1 MTSQVPPEARF
12 EGFGPAVTDWF
23 VALASDDSRA
33 FWNATR
39 DVWQRDVRAPLE
51 ALLAELGTELGGRVK
66 VFRPHRD
73 MRFAPQGA
81 GLVKPQTSGFVRLAT
96 SIAARYAEVSIDGFY
111 AGCGVYRFERDQ
123 LERYRAAAADERR
136 GAVLAAALAAAA
148 AAGLEVG
155 GETLKTAPRGVPRD
169 HPRVA
174 LLRRK
179 GLFLGSTLAPGAA
192 LETRAPL
199 DHARRAWDLARPVSD
214 WLDAHVG
221 PSEMVDSRR
230 R

>member
-1 MTSQVPPEARF
+1 VRF

-23 VALASDDSRA
+23 VALGSDDSRA

-51 ALLAELGTELGGRVK
+51 ALLAELGTELDGRMK
-66 VFRPHRD
+66 LFRPHRD
-73 MRFAPQGA
+73 MRYAPQDA
-81 GLVKPQTSGFVRLAT
+81 GPVKPQTSGFVRLAT
-96 SIAARYAEVSIDGFY
+96 SIAARYAQVSIVGFY

-123 LERYRAAAADERR
+123 LERYRAAAAEERR
-136 GAVLAAALAAAA
+136 GAALAAALAAAEA
-148 AAGLEVG
+148 AEAAGLEVG
-155 GETLKTAPRGVPRD
+155 GETLKTAPRGVARD

-179 GLFLGSTLAPGAA
+179 GLFLGATLAPGPA

-199 DHARRAWDLARPVSD
+199 EHARRVWDLARPVSD

-221 PSEMVDSRR
+221 PSEVPPVGRR
-230 R
+230 